1 MDQPRGGRSR
11 IQGSRPIPPQQ
22 CNRRRDRA
30 VMMSVRR
37 CLILRR
43 CMCVAGHIASGTR
56 GRLGGSA
63 SGFHATIAPQHDRV
77 GNHVTTLTPFPA
89 GLPTPACNPAVS
101 PSDCTHSHA
110 QRLSEP
116 VVARWIIP
124 WVFPTVF
131 PAADAGIL
139 ATLDTTTPSIKL
151 HNSLASKPPQTLLT
165 VDFAEH
171 LGC

>member
-1 MDQPRGGRSR
+1 MWWQKPDTRQPSDSSVTMQSATRQSGNDE
-11 IQGSRPIPPQQ
+11 RPTVPNP
-22 CNRRRDRA
+22 A
-30 VMMSVRR
+30 A
-37 CLILRR
+37 
-43 CMCVAGHIASGTR
+43 MCVAGHIASGTR

-131 PAADAGIL
+131 PAADTGIL
-139 ATLDTTTPSIKL
+139 ATLDTTTPSINL

-171 LGC
+171 PGC